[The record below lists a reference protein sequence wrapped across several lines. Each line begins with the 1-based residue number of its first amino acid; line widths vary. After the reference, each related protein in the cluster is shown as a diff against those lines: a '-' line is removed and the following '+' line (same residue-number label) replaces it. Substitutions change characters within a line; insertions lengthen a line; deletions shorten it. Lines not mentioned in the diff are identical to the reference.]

1 MAEAVG
7 MQKGEHV
14 EGRQM
19 PRAMLLGAAGLES
32 GGPDDYG

>member
-1 MAEAVG
+1 MAQSVG
-7 MQKGEHV
+7 MQKGERV

-19 PRAMLLGAAGLES
+19 RSAMLLAAAGLES